1 MYYNSL
7 KTIVLVALAT
17 CFSLM
22 SGYAQD
28 TKEPDFLGDIYF
40 IQTDGTYVKMD
51 REVCSIKTKTNIV
64 PGLSILNSVKSFM
77 SIKGPEAKIR
87 VTKDN
92 QPIQFIVKC
101 KDNSLSPETLISV
114 AQFEKKKKERRFNMG
129 KTSILGGSEY
139 GITESL
145 PYEAEKYGESSYKI
159 TITGLEPG
167 EYGIMVS
174 EQDVEPGSYI
184 AYRCF
189 GID

>member
-1 MYYNSL
+1 MLGKSL
-7 KTIVLVALAT
+7 NKMVLAVLAI

-22 SGYAQD
+22 NGFAQD
-28 TKEPDFLGDIYF
+28 VNEPEFIGDVYLL
-40 IQTDGTYVKMD
+40 QADGSFVKLD
-51 REVCSIKTKTNIV
+51 REVCSIKAKSNA
-64 PGLSILNSVKSFM
+64 LSALPLLGSVKSFM
-77 SIKGPEAKIR
+77 SIKGAE
-87 VTKDN
+87 TKVRINKEN
-92 QPIQFIVKC
+92 QPIQFVVKC
-101 KDNSLSPETLISV
+101 KDNSLSPETLISIV
-114 AQFEKKKKERRFNMG
+114 QFEKKKKERRFNMG

-139 GITESL
+139 GIAESL

-159 TITGLEPG
+159 TITGLESG